1 MSGIERARH
10 GDVPQGNFEPR
21 LPIFLLADSKPL
33 FRSAF
38 GGSVLGS
45 LRRALPKRIKAAYLG
60 ASNGDDPAF
69 YSIFDAAMDD
79 IEITECRMITSAYTD
94 AERAFL
100 SDAQLVLLSGGDVA
114 RGWDVFTRTGMR
126 DAVVERLDA
135 GALCV
140 GVSAGAVQLGLQGWR
155 QESDGVDRVFDTFQ
169 VVPRIID
176 VHDEAGS
183 WRRLGAR
190 LRAHPGRARG
200 LGIPFGGVVVY
211 HPDGRLEAQ
220 GRPSVEL
227 TCHRGELSMTE
238 IAPS

>member
-1 MSGIERARH
+1 MPKDEA
-10 GDVPQGNFEPR
+10 EPR

-33 FRSAF
+33 FRSAS

-45 LRRALPKRIKAAYLG
+45 LRRALPRRAKAAYLG

-69 YSIFDAAMDD
+69 YSIFEAAMDA
-79 IEITECRMITSAYTD
+79 IEITERRMITSAYTD
-94 AERAFL
+94 ADQVFL
-100 SDAQLVLLSGGDVA
+100 SDAQLLLLAGGDVA
-114 RGWDVFTRTGMR
+114 RGWDVFTQTGMR

-155 QESDGVDRVFDTFQ
+155 ETSDGVEHVFDTFE

-190 LRAHPGRARG
+190 LRAHHGHARG

-211 HPDGRLEAQ
+211 HPNGRLEAQ
-220 GRPSVEL
+220 GRPAVEL
-227 TCHRGELSMTE
+227 SLQRGQLGMTE
-238 IAPS
+238 IAPTRAGEEPRDLV

>member
-1 MSGIERARH
+1 MPKDEA
-10 GDVPQGNFEPR
+10 EPR

-33 FRSAF
+33 FRSAS

-45 LRRALPKRIKAAYLG
+45 LRRALPRRAKAAYLG

-69 YSIFDAAMDD
+69 YSIFEAAMDA
-79 IEITECRMITSAYTD
+79 IEITERRMITSAYTD
-94 AERAFL
+94 ADQVFL
-100 SDAQLVLLSGGDVA
+100 SDAQLLLLAGGDVA
-114 RGWDVFTRTGMR
+114 RGWDVFTQTGMR
-126 DAVVERLDA
+126 AAVVERLDA

-155 QESDGVDRVFDTFQ
+155 ETSDGVEHVFDTFE

-190 LRAHPGRARG
+190 LRAHHGHARG

-211 HPDGRLEAQ
+211 HPNGRLEAQ
-220 GRPSVEL
+220 GRPAVEL
-227 TCHRGELSMTE
+227 SLQRGQLGMTE
-238 IAPS
+238 IAPTRAGEEPRDLV